1 MLSSP
6 TQDIFLREHQ
16 RHCALM
22 LSFRRVTMSRALHIL
37 NVSLA
42 GVVSVCMSG
51 AGALASERPVS
62 AYPIAQLIADQAQ
75 SDEQIKYTVE
85 ERLRTDG
92 RIDWEMLDVDVQ
104 RGQVTLYG
112 EVLTEDQRGLASLI
126 VSTVSGVRELAN
138 RIIVDRALSGDY
150 RLRKAVWSA
159 LRDVDALREQTQTLR
174 VRVENTVVT
183 LAGSVEQPLQ
193 KEAAGKVAQS
203 VQGVQKVVN
212 AIKVLPRLLQTER
225 ETLRKQGVELMP

>member
-1 MLSSP
+1 
-6 TQDIFLREHQ
+6 
-16 RHCALM
+16 
-22 LSFRRVTMSRALHIL
+22 MSRALRIL

-42 GVVSVCMSG
+42 AVVSVCLSG
-51 AGALASERPVS
+51 AGALASERPVR
-62 AYPIAQLIADQAQ
+62 AHPRAHLIAEHAQ
-75 SDEQIKYTVE
+75 SDEQVKYTVE

-92 RIDWEMLDVDVQ
+92 RIDWEMLDVEVQ
-104 RGQVTLYG
+104 QGFVTLYG

-126 VSTVSGVRELAN
+126 ASTVPGVRELAN

-174 VRVENTVVT
+174 VWVENAVAT
-183 LAGSVEQPLQ
+183 LSGSVEQPLQ
-193 KEAAGKVAQS
+193 KEAAGKTARS

-212 AIKVLPRLLQTER
+212 AITVQPRPLQTER

>member
-51 AGALASERPVS
+51 ALASERPVS
-62 AYPIAQLIADQAQ
+62 AYPIAQLIADQAH

-104 RGQVTLYG
+104 QGFVTLYG
-112 EVLTEDQRGLASLI
+112 EVLTETRGDWPA
-126 VSTVSGVRELAN
+126 
-138 RIIVDRALSGDY
+138 
-150 RLRKAVWSA
+150 
-159 LRDVDALREQTQTLR
+159 
-174 VRVENTVVT
+174 
-183 LAGSVEQPLQ
+183 
-193 KEAAGKVAQS
+193 
-203 VQGVQKVVN
+203 
-212 AIKVLPRLLQTER
+212 
-225 ETLRKQGVELMP
+225 